1 MLRHAC
7 PFATFNDSK
16 SSVDLFFLAVRR
28 EALSAR
34 CPARVCVCVLRWWCS
49 GHQMNQTC
57 HTTSPT
63 GVPVLDRAVRCIGL
77 IMRRYTMF

>member
-7 PFATFNDSK
+7 PCATFNDSK

-34 CPARVCVCVLRWWCS
+34 CPARVCVCAEVVVQRASDESDLSHYVAYWGAGLR
-49 GHQMNQTC
+49 
-57 HTTSPT
+57 
-63 GVPVLDRAVRCIGL
+63 
-77 IMRRYTMF
+77 